1 MQGRCRIARY
11 KTTQAAD
18 EDLIQAFLDGILKF
32 GVPQAQ
38 RYREALEY
46 VFELIADNPRLGRRI
61 DYSDTYRRFHHG
73 RHIIVYSIDHDDQIT
88 IERVFHDAMDV
99 DRYL

>member
-1 MQGRCRIARY
+1 MQGRCLITRY
-11 KTTQAAD
+11 KTTKAAD

-32 GVPQAQ
+32 GVRQAQ
-38 RYREALEY
+38 KYRDALDY

-73 RHIIVYSIDHDDQIT
+73 RHVIVYSIGSDNQIT
-88 IERVFHDAMDV
+88 IERVFHDAMDI

>member
-1 MQGRCRIARY
+1 MQGRFPITRY
-11 KTTQAAD
+11 RTTQAAD
-18 EDLIQAFLDGILKF
+18 EDLIQMFLDGILKF

-38 RYREALEY
+38 RYREAIEY
-46 VFELIADNPRLGRRI
+46 VFELIADSPRLGRKVSGR
-61 DYSDTYRRFHHG
+61 DTRRRFHHG
-73 RHIIVYSIDHDDQIT
+73 RHIIVYSIGAKDQIT